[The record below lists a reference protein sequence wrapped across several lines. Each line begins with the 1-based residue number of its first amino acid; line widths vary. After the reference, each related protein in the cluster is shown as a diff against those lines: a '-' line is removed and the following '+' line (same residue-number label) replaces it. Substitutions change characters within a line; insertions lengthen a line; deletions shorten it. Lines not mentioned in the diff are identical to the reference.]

1 MARLAV
7 VVGTTRLLVT
17 SNGSVMGLAVMEGT
31 AGHPVV
37 VGYSDAKK
45 AGVMVLART
54 T

>member
-7 VVGTTRLLVT
+7 AVGTTRLLVILN
-17 SNGSVMGLAVMEGT
+17 SSVMGLSVMEGT

-37 VGYSDAKK
+37 VGYSDAKQT
-45 AGVMVLART
+45 GVMVLAGT